1 MSDNE
6 VQHDA
11 DKGKALVEQLAQANE
26 TIARMSEELDDLQ
39 IEQRLTHKLAAAGAI
54 DLEAAVLVA
63 KTRVEGKSE
72 TQIDSCI
79 ARLRKEKEYLFGG
92 SGQLQTPVGGPRR
105 TGAVKDRMAQGQAA
119 LEQAAKRAAKTGS
132 RIDLM
137 RYLKLRRSV
146 M

>member
-1 MSDNE
+1 MSDND
-6 VQHDA
+6 VQNDA
-11 DKGKALVEQLAQANE
+11 NEGKALTEQLAQANE

-39 IEQRLTHKLAAAGAI
+39 IEQRLTHKLATAGAI

-72 TQIDSCI
+72 AQIDGCV

-92 SGQLQTPVGGPRR
+92 SGQPRGSVTVPRR
-105 TGAVKDRMAQGQAA
+105 TAVVKDRTAQNQTA
-119 LEQAAKRAAKTGS
+119 LEQAAKRAARTGS
-132 RIDLM
+132 QIDLM